1 MAASD
6 AAKYDLTS
14 ELGKYLDR
22 HLVFPL
28 LEFIQMQK
36 VYPEA
41 EILEAK
47 IQLLQKT
54 NMIDFAADIYKTLHN
69 AKEAPA
75 EMMKRREEVIGNLQQ
90 LQVKAEKVVNFL
102 SDPALVKQLRSDKS
116 YNLNLLQNEHGI
128 GAEDVDALFHYAK
141 FQFECGNYSAAAEF
155 LYHYRSLCTNGER
168 GASALWGKFASDILQ
183 QDWNA
188 AVEDM
193 IRLKDA
199 VENRQYPNPLAQTR
213 TRTWLI
219 HWALFVFFNHEN
231 GRNAIIDMFFQER
244 YMQSIQ
250 AEAPH
255 LLRYLAAAVITNKR
269 RRSMLK
275 DLVKILQNET
285 YSDPI
290 TEFLTALFVDY
301 DFDGAQAKLK
311 ACEDVLANDFFL
323 VGCKEDFSENARLF
337 IFETYC
343 RIHQCIDINLLA
355 EKLGMDRDSAER
367 WIVNLIRSTKL
378 NAKIDSEKGTVVMGT
393 EAPSIHELVVEKTK
407 ALTSKTYS
415 LAHAV
420 LSNTQ
425 ALGAI

>member
-6 AAKYDLTS
+6 ASKHDLTS
-14 ELGKYLDR
+14 ELGKFLDR

-28 LEFIQMQK
+28 LEFLQAKK

-47 IQLLQKT
+47 IALLQKT
-54 NMIDFAADIYKTLHN
+54 NMLDFAADIYKSLHN
-69 AKEAPA
+69 AKDVPP
-75 EMMKRREEVIGNLQQ
+75 EMTKRREEVIANLTE
-90 LQVKAEKVVNFL
+90 LQAKAEKVVTFL
-102 SDPALVKQLRSDKS
+102 SDPTLVKQLRSDKA
-116 YNLNLLQNEHGI
+116 YNINFLKENHGI
-128 GAEDVDALFHYAK
+128 GEEDIDALFHYAK
-141 FQFECGNYSAAAEF
+141 FQFECGNYAAAAEF
-155 LYHYRSLCTNGER
+155 LYHYRSLCTNAEK
-168 GASALWGKFASDILQ
+168 GAAALWGKFASDILR
-183 QDWNA
+183 QDWDA

-193 IRLKDA
+193 TRLKDA
-199 VENRQYPNPLAQTR
+199 VENRAYPNPLAQTR
-213 TRTWLI
+213 ARTWLV
-219 HWALFVFFNHEN
+219 HWSLFVFFNHEN
-231 GRNAIIDMFFQER
+231 GRNAIIDLFFQER

-275 DLVKILQNET
+275 DLVRVLKNET
-285 YSDPI
+285 YADPI
-290 TEFLTALFVDY
+290 TEFLVKLFVEY
-301 DFDGAQAKLK
+301 DFDGARERLQA
-311 ACEDVLANDFFL
+311 CDEVLQNDFFL
-323 VGCKEDFSENARLF
+323 VGCKEEFAENARLF

-343 RIHQCIDINLLA
+343 RIHQCIDIAALA
-355 EKLGMDRDSAER
+355 DKLGMDKDGAER

-378 NAKIDSEKGTVVMGT
+378 NAKIDSEAGTVVMGA

-415 LAHAV
+415 LSHAV

-425 ALGAI
+425 ALSAI

>member
-1 MAASD
+1 M
-6 AAKYDLTS
+6 
-14 ELGKYLDR
+14 
-22 HLVFPL
+22 
-28 LEFIQMQK
+28 
-36 VYPEA
+36 
-41 EILEAK
+41 
-47 IQLLQKT
+47 
-54 NMIDFAADIYKTLHN
+54 
-69 AKEAPA
+69 
-75 EMMKRREEVIGNLQQ
+75 
-90 LQVKAEKVVNFL
+90 
-102 SDPALVKQLRSDKS
+102 
-116 YNLNLLQNEHGI
+116 
-128 GAEDVDALFHYAK
+128 
-141 FQFECGNYSAAAEF
+141 
-155 LYHYRSLCTNGER
+155 
-168 GASALWGKFASDILQ
+168 
-183 QDWNA
+183 
-188 AVEDM
+188 
-193 IRLKDA
+193 
-199 VENRQYPNPLAQTR
+199 
-213 TRTWLI
+213 
-219 HWALFVFFNHEN
+219 FFNHEN

>member
-1 MAASD
+1 MASPD
-6 AAKYDLTS
+6 AAKHDLTS

-28 LEFIQMQK
+28 LEFLQLQK
-36 VYPEA
+36 VYPEK

-47 IQLLQKT
+47 IELLQKT
-54 NMIDFAADIYKTLHN
+54 NMIDFAADIWKSLHG
-69 AKEAPA
+69 KSDAPP
-75 EMMKRREEVIGNLQQ
+75 EMTKRREEVIANLQQ
-90 LQVKAEKVVNFL
+90 LQAKAAKIVGFL

-116 YNLNLLQNEHGI
+116 YNLNLLSSEHGV

-141 FQFECGNYSAAAEF
+141 FQFDCGNYSAAAEF
-155 LYHYRSLCTNGER
+155 LLHYRSLCTNSER
-168 GASALWGKFASDILQ
+168 GSAALWGKFASDILQ

-188 AVEDM
+188 AQEDM
-193 IRLKDA
+193 TRLKDA
-199 VENRQYPNPLAQTR
+199 VENRQYPSPLAQTR
-213 TRTWLI
+213 ARTWLL
-219 HWALFVFFNHEN
+219 HWSLFVFFNHEN
-231 GRNAIIDMFFQER
+231 GRNAIIDVFFQER

-255 LLRYLAAAVITNKR
+255 LLRYLAAAVIVNKR

-275 DLVKILQNET
+275 DLVRILQNET

-290 TEFLTALFVDY
+290 TDFLTALFVEY
-301 DFDGAQAKLK
+301 DFDGAQAKLA
-311 ACEDVLANDFFL
+311 ACEEVLAKDFFL
-323 VGCKEDFSENARLF
+323 VGCKEEFGENARLC

-343 RIHQCIDINLLA
+343 RIHQCIDINVLA
-355 EKLGMDRDSAER
+355 TKLGMDRDSAER

-378 NAKIDSEKGTVVMGT
+378 NAKIDSEKGTVVMAAD
-393 EAPSIHELVVEKTK
+393 APSIHDVVVEKTK

-425 ALGAI
+425 ALGTL